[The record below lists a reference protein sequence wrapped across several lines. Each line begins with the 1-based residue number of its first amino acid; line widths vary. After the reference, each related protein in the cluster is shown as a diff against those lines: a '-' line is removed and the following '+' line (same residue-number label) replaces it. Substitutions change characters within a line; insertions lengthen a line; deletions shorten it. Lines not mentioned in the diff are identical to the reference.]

1 MINIVSHVELP
12 VLDFKK
18 AKKFFEEVFGWKID
32 LESFPNYGFADLGDP
47 DNVTSIGL
55 FQVDKLPEKG
65 INIVFEAED
74 IDIILKRIEKAG
86 GKTVKEK
93 ALIAPEVGYS
103 AQFTD
108 IFGFEYGLHS
118 RKWNF
123 DIIKIKIYLN

>member
-18 AKKFFEEVFGWKID
+18 AKKFFEEIFGWKID

-47 DNVTSIGL
+47 DSITSIGL
-55 FQVDKLPEKG
+55 FQVEKIPEKG
-65 INIVFEAED
+65 INIVFESKD
-74 IDIILKRIEKAG
+74 IDITLKSIEKAG
-86 GKTVKEK
+86 GKTVKGK
-93 ALIAPEVGYS
+93 TLITPEVGYS

-118 RKWNF
+118 
-123 DIIKIKIYLN
+123 IK